1 MHAPPLF
8 RNFPSFIAP
17 KSEPEVGRDEAARG
31 AARILPMLDCSS
43 KKAFV
48 NTMSVPMLRAVLL
61 FPLFCLTLLSAS
73 FSARA
78 AMEIQVIGGAANKI
92 AVAMVPFQAAPGQPS
107 PELTQIAGD
116 DLNRSGQF
124 RLVDTGGAQQPV
136 MPAQVDY
143 GVWRGKGADALVIGQ
158 VAAQPGGRLVVRFY
172 LLDVLKQTQ
181 LAGYSYTITPGQW
194 RATAHQI
201 ADLIYAKL
209 TGIPGAF
216 STRIAYVQKQ
226 GRRYALEV
234 ADADGQN
241 PRTVMRSNESVIS
254 PKFSPDGTRVA
265 YVSFEDKKPIVYVQ
279 SLQDGQRRRI
289 AAFKGSNSAPAWAPD
304 GRRLAVVL
312 TRDGASQIYLINAD
326 GSGLT
331 RLTRGGNIDTEPVFT
346 RDGQTLY
353 FTSDRGGS
361 PQIYRMAAS
370 GGEAKRV
377 TFNGSYNVSPAIS
390 PDGRY
395 LAYISREDGRFR
407 VTLQELASGQTRV
420 LTDTA
425 RDESPSFAPNGQA
438 VLYATV
444 LGEHGILG
452 TVSLDGKTHA
462 RLSESGVDAREPV
475 WGP

>member
-1 MHAPPLF
+1 
-8 RNFPSFIAP
+8 
-17 KSEPEVGRDEAARG
+17 
-31 AARILPMLDCSS
+31 
-43 KKAFV
+43 
-48 NTMSVPMLRAVLL
+48 MLRALLL
-61 FPLFCLTLLSAS
+61 FPLLCLALLGVP
-73 FSARA
+73 FSAHA

-107 PELTQIAGD
+107 PALTQIAGD
-116 DLNRSGQF
+116 DLSRSGQF
-124 RLVDTGGAQQPV
+124 RLVDVAGAQQPV

-143 GVWRGKGADALVIGQ
+143 AVWRGKGADALVVGQ
-158 VAAQPGGRLVVRFY
+158 VTAQPGGRFVVRFY
-172 LLDVLKQTQ
+172 LMDVLKQTQ

-201 ADLIYAKL
+201 ADIVYAKL

-226 GRRYALEV
+226 GRRYELKV

-254 PKFSPDGTRVA
+254 PKFSPDGTRIA

-279 SLQDGQRRRI
+279 SLQDGHRNRV

-331 RLTRGGNIDTEPVFT
+331 RLTRGGDINTEPAFSP
-346 RDGQTLY
+346 DGQTLY

-377 TFNGSYNVSPAIS
+377 TFSGSYNVSPAIS

-395 LAYISREDGRFR
+395 LAYISREEGRFR
-407 VTLQELASGQTRV
+407 VTLMELASGQTRV
-420 LTDTA
+420 LTDTT

-475 WGP
+475 WGQ

>member
-1 MHAPPLF
+1 
-8 RNFPSFIAP
+8 
-17 KSEPEVGRDEAARG
+17 
-31 AARILPMLDCSS
+31 
-43 KKAFV
+43 
-48 NTMSVPMLRAVLL
+48 MLRAVLL
-61 FPLFCLTLLSAS
+61 FPLFCLALLSAP

-92 AVAMVPFQAAPGQPS
+92 AVAMVPFQAAPGQPN
-107 PELTQIAGD
+107 PALTQIVGD

-124 RLVDTGGAQQPV
+124 RLVEGGGAQQPV

-158 VAAQPGGRLVVRFY
+158 VAAQPGGRFEVRFY
-172 LLDVLKQTQ
+172 LLDVLKQTR
-181 LAGYSYTITPGQW
+181 LAAYSYTITAGQW

-226 GRRYALEV
+226 GRRYELRV

-241 PRTVMRSNESVIS
+241 PQTVMRSNESVIS
-254 PKFSPDGTRVA
+254 PKFSPDGSQIA
-265 YVSFEDKKPIVYVQ
+265 YVSFEDRKPVVYVQ
-279 SLQDGQRRRI
+279 SLQNGHRRKL
-289 AAFKGSNSAPAWAPD
+289 AAFKGSNSAPAWTTD

-312 TRDGASQIYLINAD
+312 TRDGASQIYMINAD
-326 GSGLT
+326 GGGLT
-331 RLTRGGNIDTEPVFT
+331 RLTRGGNIDTEPVFSP
-346 RDGQTLY
+346 DGQTVY

-377 TFNGSYNVSPAIS
+377 TFNGSYNVSPSIS

-395 LAYISREDGRFR
+395 LIYISRDGGRFS

-444 LGEHGILG
+444 QGGQGILG

-462 RLSESGVDAREPV
+462 RLSESGVDAREPA